1 LNRRLLLAAPL
12 AVLLQ
17 ALAHAQEPERAP
29 FVTTPSDVVEEML
42 RFAATG
48 PADVVVDLGSG
59 DGRIVIA
66 AAQKFGARAI
76 GIELEA
82 PLVVKSRAA
91 AAAAGVAERATFV
104 EGNVLFADISQ
115 ATVVTVYLLPGL
127 INQLQP
133 RFLDELKP
141 GTRVVS
147 HAFFMAGWRP
157 DRSEAVHLQREHA
170 GQGMESR
177 LFLWV
182 VPAKAR
188 GNWRADNLELRISQN
203 FQQIEVE
210 VGKAVAK
217 RALLQGKNISW
228 ETDDARFEG
237 VVEGASMRGELT
249 RNGQKKSVAFE
260 KR

>member
-1 LNRRLLLAAPL
+1 MIRRLLLAAPVAL
-12 AVLLQ
+12 LLQ
-17 ALAHAQEPERAP
+17 AGAQAQEPERAP
-29 FVTTPSDVVEEML
+29 FITTPPDVVEEML
-42 RFAATG
+42 RFAGTG
-48 PADVVVDLGSG
+48 PSDVVVDLGSG

-76 GIELEA
+76 GIELDP
-82 PLVVKSRAA
+82 PLVRKSREA
-91 AAAAGVAERATFV
+91 AAAAGVAGRATFV

-115 ATVVTVYLLPGL
+115 ATVVTIYLLPGL

-133 RFLDELKP
+133 RFLEELKP

-147 HAFFMAGWRP
+147 HAFTMTGWRP
-157 DRSEAVHLQREHA
+157 DRSEAVRLQREHA

-188 GNWRADNLELRISQN
+188 GDWRAGSLELRISQN

-210 VGKAVAK
+210 VGKALAK
-217 RALLQGKNISW
+217 RAALEGKNISW
-228 ETDDARFEG
+228 ETDDARFDG

-249 RNGQKKSVAFE
+249 RNSQKKSVVFE